1 MSANEEGRMIDVS
14 SAEDTVLSD
23 ERRATLAPKLRLL
36 LEDLRKLAEMESPDR
51 EPATTPFGGNE
62 EHRGYR

>member
-1 MSANEEGRMIDVS
+1 MSANKGGQMTNVP
-14 SAEDTVLSD
+14 SAGDTILSD

-36 LEDLRKLAEMESPDR
+36 LEELGRLAELESQDR
-51 EPATTPFGGNE
+51 EPAAMPFREKG